1 MYAGYLLR
9 CYTSGKAMRYGVP
22 VLAVAL
28 GACIGLAHAEN
39 KAETAVER
47 GQGLAH
53 GAPPL
58 NPPVWSTGAY
68 AKVWKQ
74 WGLSEKPADFDKRF
88 RERYGL
94 HEAPYTNGGLPMGMH
109 VSSGLFGKGIV
120 TDCLMC
126 HAGRVA
132 GKTIIGLANSTMDPQ
147 ALFDEMFTADAF
159 PIKSPVALSSVRGT
173 IDPVS
178 PVAFLMEFRD
188 LDLNFGK
195 SGPLPKFEHVS
206 SDPPAWWL
214 LKKKKTRNWMGL
226 IDANSIRVDM
236 PNLLSPFNSGEYIR
250 KQEPAFADIHQFIL
264 SLEAPRFPFPIDP
277 QKAHTGRA
285 IFTQHCS
292 RCHGTYGSDA
302 SYPNKIVTLE
312 TIGTDPLLA
321 ESITDKAVEHFNR
334 SWLGREKG
342 KDGKPIQAKQSLG
355 YQAPPLD
362 GIWAT
367 GPYFHN
373 SSVPTVYHVL
383 NSKARPK
390 VFTRS
395 YGTEVED
402 YDAVKVGWKITPLAQ
417 GADAKM
423 PAIERRKIYDTSLP
437 GQANTGHTFGDA
449 LTEQERIAVIEY
461 LKTL

>member
-1 MYAGYLLR
+1 MTHR
-9 CYTSGKAMRYGVP
+9 IP
-22 VLAVAL
+22 VLAIAL
-28 GACIGLAHAEN
+28 GACIGLAHAKN
-39 KAETAVER
+39 TAETAVER
-47 GQGLAH
+47 GRGFVH

-58 NPPVWSTGAY
+58 NPPVWSSRAY
-68 AKVWKQ
+68 ANVWKQ
-74 WGLSEKPADFDKRF
+74 WELSDKPADFDKRF
-88 RERYGL
+88 RDRYGM
-94 HEAPYTNGGLPMGMH
+94 HEAPYANGGLPMGMH
-109 VSSGLFGKGIV
+109 TSTGVFGKGIV

-132 GKTIIGLANSTMDPQ
+132 GHTIIGLANSTMDPQ
-147 ALFDEMFTADAF
+147 TLFDELFAADAF
-159 PIKSPVALSSVRGT
+159 PIKSPVALSYVRGT

-188 LDLNFGK
+188 LDLNIGK
-195 SGPLPKFEHVS
+195 SGPLPKFEHVA

-214 LKKKKTRNWMGL
+214 LKKKKTRNWSGL
-226 IDANSIRVDM
+226 IDARSIRVDM
-236 PNLLSPFNSGEYIR
+236 PNLLSPFNSGDYIR
-250 KQEPAFADIHQFIL
+250 KQEPAYADIHKFIL
-264 SLEAPRFPFPIDP
+264 SLEAPKFPFPID
-277 QKAHTGRA
+277 QKKAQTGRE

-292 RCHGTYGSDA
+292 RCHGTYGPDA
-302 SYPNKIVTLE
+302 SYPNKVVSLD

-321 ESITDKAVEHFNR
+321 ESITDKAVEHFNK

-342 KDGKPIQAKQSLG
+342 ADGKLIQAKVSLG

-367 GPYFHN
+367 APYFHN

-395 YGTEVED
+395 FGTEAED
-402 YDAVKVGWKITPLAQ
+402 YDLAKLGWKITSLAH
-417 GADAKM
+417 GADPKM
-423 PAIERRKIYDTSLP
+423 PPLERRKIYDTSLP
-437 GQANTGHTFGDA
+437 GQANTGHTFADA
-449 LTEQERIAVIEY
+449 LTEPERMAVIEY